1 MCKDCLVLRLQD
13 LKILKPLQIRD
24 FALLWAG
31 MTVSMLGDGIY
42 LVALAWQ
49 VYELSN
55 TPTALSL
62 VGVAWTAPMVVFLL
76 VGGVASDRIDRRK
89 VLILSDAVRGVAVVA
104 IGLLSVTGEIELW
117 HMFVLVAVYGIG
129 DAFFGPAFGAI
140 VPDLVPTNLLLE
152 ANSLGQFMRPFAM
165 RLAGPALGGLIIA
178 VVGGGRAG
186 PAFLVNAG
194 SFAISALCLWLMV
207 ARPVE
212 RVEESRRSVIAEV
225 AEGLTFVRS
234 QTWLWAT
241 LLSALL
247 SLLFWVGPF
256 EVLIPYVVKNE
267 IGGGADDLGLVFAA
281 GGVGAVLAA
290 LAMAQVG
297 LPRRHMLVMY
307 WSFGIAIGSVSG
319 FGFVTET
326 WQAMGVSFV
335 EGVTTTVGMI
345 IWGTLMH
352 RLVPTALLGRVE
364 SLDWLTSISLVPVSF
379 AITGPIAEAIGA
391 DATLIWSGILG
402 GTGFLAFMLIPGLFD
417 TERDGRL
424 EVPSPV
430 VEPAAAD
437 PAVEP
442 QREVGAR
449 H

>member
-1 MCKDCLVLRLQD
+1 MLRIND
-13 LKILKPLQIRD
+13 LKILRPLQIRD
-24 FALLWAG
+24 FALLWTG
-31 MTVSMLGDGIY
+31 MTVSLLGDGIY

-49 VYELSN
+49 TYALSD

-89 VLILSDAVRGVAVVA
+89 ILMLSDAIRGVAVLA
-104 IGLLSVTGEIELW
+104 IGALSVAGELELW

-140 VPDLVPTNLLLE
+140 VPDIVPSHLLLE
-152 ANSLGQFMRPFAM
+152 ANSLGQFVRPFAM
-165 RLAGPALGGLIIA
+165 RLAGPALGGLLIA
-178 VVGGGRAG
+178 TVGGGHAG
-186 PAFLVNAG
+186 PAFLVNGA
-194 SFAISALCLWLMV
+194 SFAVSALCLWFMV
-207 ARPVE
+207 ARPLE
-212 RVEESRRSVIAEV
+212 RGTQSRGSVLSEV
-225 AEGLTFVRS
+225 AEGFAFVRS

-241 LLSALL
+241 LLSALI

-256 EVLIPYVVKNE
+256 EVLIPFVVKNQ

-290 LAMAQVG
+290 LIMAQVG
-297 LPRRHMLVMY
+297 LPRRHMLVMF

-319 FGFVTET
+319 FGFVSET

-335 EGVTTTVGMI
+335 EGVTSTVGMI

-352 RLVPTALLGRVE
+352 RLVPTVLLGRVE

-379 AITGPIAEAIGA
+379 AITGPIAEAIGV
-391 DATLIWSGILG
+391 DVTLIWSGILG
-402 GTGFLAFMLIPGLFD
+402 GAGFLAFMFIPGVFD

-424 EVPSPV
+424 ESPSPPPSAP
-430 VEPAAAD
+430 PAPGENVPVRA
-437 PAVEP
+437 
-442 QREVGAR
+442 GS
-449 H
+449 

>member
-1 MCKDCLVLRLQD
+1 MLRIND
-13 LKILKPLQIRD
+13 VKILRPLQIRD
-24 FALLWAG
+24 FALLWTG
-31 MTVSMLGDGIY
+31 MTVSLLGDGIY

-49 VYELSN
+49 TYALSD

-89 VLILSDAVRGVAVVA
+89 ILMLSDAIRGVAVVA
-104 IGLLSVTGEIELW
+104 IGVLSVAGELELW

-140 VPDLVPTNLLLE
+140 VPDIVPSHLLLE
-152 ANSLGQFMRPFAM
+152 ANSLGQFVRPFAM
-165 RLAGPALGGLIIA
+165 RLAGPALGGLLIA
-178 VVGGGRAG
+178 TVGGGDAG
-186 PAFLVNAG
+186 PAFLINGG
-194 SFAISALCLWLMV
+194 SFAVSALCLWFMV
-207 ARPVE
+207 ARPLE
-212 RVEESRRSVIAEV
+212 RGTQSRGSVLTDV
-225 AEGLTFVRS
+225 AEGLAFVRS

-241 LLSALL
+241 LLSALI

-256 EVLIPYVVKNE
+256 EVLIPYVVKNQ

-290 LAMAQVG
+290 LIMAQVG
-297 LPRRHMLVMY
+297 LPRRHMLVMF

-352 RLVPTALLGRVE
+352 RLVPTELLGRVE

-379 AITGPIAEAIGA
+379 AITGPIAEAVGV

-402 GTGFLAFMLIPGLFD
+402 GAGFLAFMLIPGVFD

-424 EVPSPV
+424 ESPPPAPSTPTSPGEKEPV
-430 VEPAAAD
+430 RA
-437 PAVEP
+437 
-442 QREVGAR
+442 GS
-449 H
+449 

>member
-1 MCKDCLVLRLQD
+1 MLRIND
-13 LKILKPLQIRD
+13 LKILRPLQIRD
-24 FALLWAG
+24 FALLWTG
-31 MTVSMLGDGIY
+31 MTVSLLGDGIY

-49 VYELSN
+49 TYALSD

-89 VLILSDAVRGVAVVA
+89 ILMLSDAIRGVAVVA
-104 IGLLSVTGEIELW
+104 IGVLSVAGELELW

-140 VPDLVPTNLLLE
+140 VPDIVPSHLLLE
-152 ANSLGQFMRPFAM
+152 ANSLGQFVRPFAM
-165 RLAGPALGGLIIA
+165 RLAGPAVGGLLIA
-178 VVGGGRAG
+178 TVGGGRAG
-186 PAFLVNAG
+186 PAFLVNGA
-194 SFAISALCLWLMV
+194 SFAVSALCLWFMV
-207 ARPVE
+207 ARPLE
-212 RVEESRRSVIAEV
+212 RATQSRRSVLGEV
-225 AEGLTFVRS
+225 AEGLAFVRS

-241 LLSALL
+241 LLSALI

-256 EVLIPYVVKNE
+256 EVLIPFVVKNH
-267 IGGGADDLGLVFAA
+267 IGGGADDIGLVFAA

-290 LAMAQVG
+290 LIMAQVG
-297 LPRRHMLVMY
+297 LPRRHMLVMF

-335 EGVTTTVGMI
+335 EGVTSTVGMI

-379 AITGPIAEAIGA
+379 AITGPIAEAIGV
-391 DATLIWSGILG
+391 DATLIWSGVLG
-402 GTGFLAFMLIPGLFD
+402 GVGFVAFMLIPGVFD

-424 EVPSPV
+424 GPPSPAPEAPPAPGET
-430 VEPAAAD
+430 EPVRA
-437 PAVEP
+437 
-442 QREVGAR
+442 GS
-449 H
+449 

>member
-1 MCKDCLVLRLQD
+1 MLRIND
-13 LKILKPLQIRD
+13 LKILRPLQIRD
-24 FALLWAG
+24 FALLWTG
-31 MTVSMLGDGIY
+31 MTVSLLGDGIY

-49 VYELSN
+49 TYALSD

-89 VLILSDAVRGVAVVA
+89 ILMLSDAIRGVAVVA
-104 IGLLSVTGEIELW
+104 IGVLSVAGELELW

-140 VPDLVPTNLLLE
+140 VPDIVPSHLLLE
-152 ANSLGQFMRPFAM
+152 ANSLGQFVRPFAM
-165 RLAGPALGGLIIA
+165 RLAGPAVGGLLIA
-178 VVGGGRAG
+178 TVGGGRAG
-186 PAFLVNAG
+186 PAFLVNGA
-194 SFAISALCLWLMV
+194 SFAVSALCLWFMV
-207 ARPVE
+207 ARPLE
-212 RVEESRRSVIAEV
+212 RATQSRRSVLGEV
-225 AEGLTFVRS
+225 AEGLAFVRS

-241 LLSALL
+241 LLSALI

-256 EVLIPYVVKNE
+256 EVLIPFVVKNH
-267 IGGGADDLGLVFAA
+267 IGGGADDIGLVFAA

-290 LAMAQVG
+290 LIMAQVG
-297 LPRRHMLVMY
+297 LPRRHMLVMF

-319 FGFVTET
+319 FGFVTAT

-335 EGVTTTVGMI
+335 EGVTSTVGMI

-379 AITGPIAEAIGA
+379 AITGPIAEAIGV
-391 DATLIWSGILG
+391 DATLIWSGVLG
-402 GTGFLAFMLIPGLFD
+402 GAGFVAFMLIPGVFD

-424 EVPSPV
+424 GPPSPAPGAPPAPGES
-430 VEPAAAD
+430 EPVRA
-437 PAVEP
+437 
-442 QREVGAR
+442 GS
-449 H
+449 

>member
-1 MCKDCLVLRLQD
+1 MLRIND

-24 FALLWAG
+24 FALLWTG
-31 MTVSMLGDGIY
+31 MTVSLMGDGIY

-49 VYELSN
+49 TYALSDA
-55 TPTALSL
+55 PTALSL
-62 VGVAWTAPMVVFLL
+62 VGVAWTAPMVLFLL

-89 VLILSDAVRGVAVVA
+89 ILMLSDAIRGLAVLA
-104 IGLLSVTGEIELW
+104 IGALSVAGELELW

-140 VPDLVPTNLLLE
+140 VPDIVPTHLLLE
-152 ANSLGQFMRPFAM
+152 ANSLGQFVRPFAM
-165 RLAGPALGGLIIA
+165 RLAGPALGGTLIA
-178 VVGGGRAG
+178 TVGGGQAG
-186 PAFLVNAG
+186 PAFLVNGA
-194 SFAISALCLWLMV
+194 SFAVSALCIWLMV
-207 ARPVE
+207 ARPLE
-212 RVEESRRSVIAEV
+212 RATQSEGSVLGEV
-225 AEGLTFVRS
+225 REGLAFVRS

-241 LLSALL
+241 LLSALI

-256 EVLIPYVVKNE
+256 EVLIPFVVKNQ

-290 LAMAQVG
+290 LIMAQVG
-297 LPRRHMLVMY
+297 LPRRHMLVMF

-319 FGFVTET
+319 FGFVTAT
-326 WQAMGVSFV
+326 WQALGVSFV
-335 EGVTTTVGMI
+335 EGVTSTVGMI

-352 RLVPTALLGRVE
+352 RLVPTELLGRVE

-379 AITGPIAEAIGA
+379 AITGPIAEAIGV

-402 GTGFLAFMLIPGLFD
+402 GAGFLAFMLIPGVFD

-424 EVPSPV
+424 APSPPG
-430 VEPAAAD
+430 EPSAPSPP
-437 PAVEP
+437 PAPDAKE
-442 QREVGAR
+442 RVGAGS
-449 H
+449 